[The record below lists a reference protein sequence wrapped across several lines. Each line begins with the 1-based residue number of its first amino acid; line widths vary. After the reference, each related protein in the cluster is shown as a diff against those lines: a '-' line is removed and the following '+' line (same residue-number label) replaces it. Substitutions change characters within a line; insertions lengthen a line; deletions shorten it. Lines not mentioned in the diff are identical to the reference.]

1 MGNNTSLSPLNR
13 VECYSLKQFQEE
25 TPRKMTIHVLCDN
38 KANCISFVE
47 DLTGEKFPPYS
58 NELLEIDIE
67 KKINLYSFINYKIYD
82 SPSKLMDKIKIKS
95 KFVADNPKSVK
106 CFFSEVVIV
115 LDNEKINE
123 QIEII
128 RIELENND
136 ILSNRVYFYPF
147 FIFLSPFDLKIASFI
162 RSKTFHYKITM
173 GEILNLK
180 EKIKE
185 KNGNN
190 IEIFKFYK
198 KLNVLFSYY
207 NELGDSFS
215 FKNSEGR
222 EELINL
228 EDDTDISVFIN
239 ILMLGRTGSGKSTLI
254 NLLLD
259 EKKSLEGGTGF
270 STTSKPIKIYKKSG
284 IPLRFYDLRGIENEE
299 TLNYYVNIMSKYNGK
314 DVNSSDNINAIFYTM
329 DYKKEGT
336 IIEKMEEKIFEQLVK
351 FERPILFIITKYPY
365 PPNEIINIKDSQK
378 SAREDGKKKFI
389 DAIKGMIKNI
399 FNKNNKNGESEQF
412 IKDFV
417 KFYFVNLVRDLADD
431 IPAFGLDQV
440 ISFFTEKVSEKDWEL
455 LEDSCNQNDEK
466 NYLQFC
472 ETNPFLKFY
481 SDFKKIKNRNKEE
494 ALSYLK
500 YLKAGAFFS
509 GWIPGFDLSMEY
521 YYRELFL
528 EKLKKLYGFN
538 FEEAE
543 NTLNDE
549 NNEIKRLNSLIEE
562 NIICDKIDK
571 EVSNK
576 KRNIASLFGRS
587 AQVGGI
593 VTQVGD
599 IATQI
604 AISTTIQVTSWILL
618 PVTVICF
625 GAWSCYNIHK
635 DCIKI
640 LDIFDG
646 AFAPLKFQTLLCY
659 VHSFRK
665 AINYLDQISKNLLM

>member
-1 MGNNTSLSPLNR
+1 
-13 VECYSLKQFQEE
+13 
-25 TPRKMTIHVLCDN
+25 
-38 KANCISFVE
+38 
-47 DLTGEKFPPYS
+47 
-58 NELLEIDIE
+58 
-67 KKINLYSFINYKIYD
+67 
-82 SPSKLMDKIKIKS
+82 
-95 KFVADNPKSVK
+95 
-106 CFFSEVVIV
+106 
-115 LDNEKINE
+115 
-123 QIEII
+123 
-128 RIELENND
+128 
-136 ILSNRVYFYPF
+136 
-147 FIFLSPFDLKIASFI
+147 
-162 RSKTFHYKITM
+162 
-173 GEILNLK
+173 
-180 EKIKE
+180 
-185 KNGNN
+185 
-190 IEIFKFYK
+190 
-198 KLNVLFSYY
+198 
-207 NELGDSFS
+207 
-215 FKNSEGR
+215 
-222 EELINL
+222 
-228 EDDTDISVFIN
+228 
-239 ILMLGRTGSGKSTLI
+239 
-254 NLLLD
+254 
-259 EKKSLEGGTGF
+259 
-270 STTSKPIKIYKKSG
+270 
-284 IPLRFYDLRGIENEE
+284 
-299 TLNYYVNIMSKYNGK
+299 
-314 DVNSSDNINAIFYTM
+314 
-329 DYKKEGT
+329 
-336 IIEKMEEKIFEQLVK
+336 ME
-351 FERPILFIITKYPY
+351 
-365 PPNEIINIKDSQK
+365 
-378 SAREDGKKKFI
+378 KKKFI

-571 EVSNK
+571 EISNK

-665 AINYLDQISKNLLM
+665 AIDYLDQISKNLLM